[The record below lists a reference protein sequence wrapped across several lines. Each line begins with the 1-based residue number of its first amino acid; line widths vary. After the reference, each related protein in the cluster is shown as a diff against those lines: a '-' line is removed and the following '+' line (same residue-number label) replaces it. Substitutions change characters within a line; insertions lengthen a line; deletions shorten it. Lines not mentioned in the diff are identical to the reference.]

1 MPQLRFARALLF
13 AIVAWPLTA
22 CAEEPP
28 ARARP
33 NVLVIVADDLRSDAI
48 GPYANGPSG
57 YGPSGTGPSHITA
70 ARTPALD
77 RLAAAGTVFRR
88 AVCANPICVS
98 SRAEILTG
106 LSTVRVGNDPARLS
120 ALVTSSPR
128 WPQVML
134 AAGYRTGY
142 VGKWHTT
149 GRPSAHG
156 FAESFALYGGGGGK
170 FPATHATD
178 AHGRPI
184 TGYRGWVFQDD
195 AGRPRPELGIGL
207 TPNIS
212 ERFADGAIEFLNQ
225 TDERPFF
232 LHVNFTA
239 PHDPRLLP
247 RGYERA
253 YEASR
258 LPLPKNFA
266 ADHPFDHGNQGG
278 RDELLL
284 PRPLTAPMVRDE
296 LAVYYALVE
305 HMDAQI
311 GRILAAL
318 EKRNGPRPTIIVF
331 TSDHGLA
338 LGSHGLVGKQ
348 NMYEH
353 TIGVPLIVA
362 GPSVPPGESQTA
374 PCYLRDL
381 YPTICDLC
389 GIPVPTPL
397 DGRSLKPLFAPNE
410 KSGEKADQ
418 KADNPTGGSN
428 RARRGPHEFTVG
440 YFGDVQRM
448 IRTDRWK
455 LIHYPK
461 LNREQLFDLRAD
473 PHELRDRI
481 TDEKLKPVANE
492 LRAKLREWLAEHGDA
507 IGN

>member
-1 MPQLRFARALLF
+1 MPQLGFAFVLF
-13 AIVAWPLTA
+13 LAIVARPPAA
-22 CAEEPP
+22 CAEEP
-28 ARARP
+28 AASSRP
-33 NVLVIVADDLRSDAI
+33 NVLLIVADDLRSDAV

-57 YGPSGTGPSHITA
+57 IGPSGISA

-77 RLAAAGTVFRR
+77 RLAAVGTVFRR

-98 SRAEILTG
+98 SRAEILSG
-106 LSTVRVGNDPARLS
+106 LSTVRAGNDPARLT
-120 ALVTSSPR
+120 ALVTSTPR
-128 WPQVML
+128 WPQTML

-149 GRPSAHG
+149 GRPSMHG
-156 FAESFALYGGGGGK
+156 YAATFALFGGGGK
-170 FPATHATD
+170 FPAAHTTD

-225 TDERPFF
+225 ADERPFF

-239 PHDPRLLP
+239 PHDPRLVP

-253 YEASR
+253 YDAQR
-258 LPLPKNFA
+258 LSLPKNFA

-284 PRPLTAPMVRDE
+284 PRPLTASIVREE
-296 LAVYYALVE
+296 LKVYYALVE

-318 EKRNGPRPTIIVF
+318 EQRRSPRETIIVF

-362 GPSVPPGESQTA
+362 GPSVPQGESQTA

-381 YPTICDLC
+381 YPTICELC
-389 GIPVPTPL
+389 GIPVPPNL
-397 DGRSLKPLFAPNE
+397 DGRSLKPLFAPG
-410 KSGEKADQ
+410 KSTGD
-418 KADNPTGGSN
+418 PTVGSH
-428 RARRGPHEFTVG
+428 APRRGPHEFVVG

-461 LNREQLFDLRAD
+461 LNRAQLFDLRED
-473 PHELRDRI
+473 PNELRDRI
-481 TDEKLKPVANE
+481 GDEELKPIANE
-492 LRAKLREWLAEHGDA
+492 LRAKLRAWLAEHGGA
-507 IGN
+507 MGG

>member
-1 MPQLRFARALLF
+1 MPQLGYAFVLLL
-13 AIVAWPLTA
+13 AIVARPPAA
-22 CAEEPP
+22 CAEEP
-28 ARARP
+28 AATSRP
-33 NVLVIVADDLRSDAI
+33 NVLFIVADDLRSDAV

-57 YGPSGTGPSHITA
+57 IGPSEISA

-77 RLAAAGTVFRR
+77 RLAAVGTVFRR

-98 SRAEILTG
+98 SRAEILSG
-106 LSTVRVGNDPARLS
+106 LSTVRAGNDPARLS

-128 WPQVML
+128 WPQTML

-156 FAESFALYGGGGGK
+156 YAETFALFGGGGGK
-170 FPATHATD
+170 FPATHTTD
-178 AHGRPI
+178 AAGRPI

-195 AGRPRPELGIGL
+195 AGRPQPDLGIGL

-225 TDERPFF
+225 ADERPFF

-239 PHDPRLLP
+239 PHDPRLVP

-253 YEASR
+253 YDAQR
-258 LPLPKNFA
+258 LSLPKNFA

-284 PRPLTAPMVRDE
+284 PRPLTASMVRDE
-296 LAVYYALVE
+296 LQVYYALVE

-318 EKRNGPRPTIIVF
+318 EQRKSPRATIIIF

-362 GPSVPPGESQTA
+362 GPSVPQGESQTA

-381 YPTICDLC
+381 YPTICELC
-389 GIPVPTPL
+389 GIPVPTRL
-397 DGRSLKPLFAPNE
+397 DGRSLKPLLAPNQ
-410 KSGEKADQ
+410 KVDAKADQ
-418 KADNPTGGSN
+418 KADNPAGGSN
-428 RARRGPHEFTVG
+428 APRRGPHEFVVG

-455 LIHYPK
+455 LIRYPK
-461 LNREQLFDLRAD
+461 LNREQLFDLRED
-473 PHELRDRI
+473 PNELRDRI
-481 TDEKLKPVANE
+481 ADEELKPIADE
-492 LRAKLREWLAEHGDA
+492 LRARLGQWQAEHGDPL
-507 IGN
+507 GG

>member
-1 MPQLRFARALLF
+1 MPQLGFAFVLF
-13 AIVAWPLTA
+13 LAIVARSLTA
-22 CAEEPP
+22 GAEEP
-28 ARARP
+28 AASSRP
-33 NVLVIVADDLRSDAI
+33 NVLFIVADDLRSDAI

-57 YGPSGTGPSHITA
+57 TGPSGIGPSGIGPSGISA

-77 RLAAAGTVFRR
+77 RLAAVGTVFRR

-106 LSTVRVGNDPARLS
+106 LSTVRAGNDPARLN
-120 ALVTSSPR
+120 ALVTSTPR
-128 WPQVML
+128 WPQTML

-142 VGKWHTT
+142 VGKWHTS

-156 FAESFALYGGGGGK
+156 YAETFALFGGGGGK
-170 FPATHATD
+170 FPAALTTD

-195 AGRPRPELGIGL
+195 AGRPQPDLGIGL

-225 TDERPFF
+225 ADERPFF

-239 PHDPRLLP
+239 PHDPRLVP

-253 YEASR
+253 YDASR
-258 LPLPKNFA
+258 LALPKNFA

-284 PRPLTAPMVRDE
+284 PRPLTASMVRDE
-296 LAVYYALVE
+296 LKVYYALVE
-305 HMDAQI
+305 HTDAQI

-318 EKRNGPRPTIIVF
+318 EERKSPRPTIIVF

-362 GPSVPPGESQTA
+362 GPNVPQGESQTA

-381 YPTICDLC
+381 FPTICEMC
-389 GIPVPTPL
+389 RIPTPPSL
-397 DGRSLKPLFAPNE
+397 DGRSLQPLFAANQN
-410 KSGEKADQ
+410 ADT
-418 KADNPTGGSN
+418 PTGGSHA
-428 RARRGPHEFTVG
+428 ARPGPHEFTVG

-455 LIHYPK
+455 LIRYPK
-461 LNREQLFDLRAD
+461 LNREQLFNLHED

-481 TDEKLKPVANE
+481 GDEELKPIADE
-492 LRAKLREWLAEHGDA
+492 LRTKLRTWLAEHGDA
-507 IGN
+507 LGG

>member
-1 MPQLRFARALLF
+1 MPQFRFAVVLF
-13 AIVAWPLTA
+13 LAIVARPPAA
-22 CAEEPP
+22 CAEEP
-28 ARARP
+28 AASSRP
-33 NVLVIVADDLRSDAI
+33 NVLLIVADDLRSDAI
-48 GPYANGPSG
+48 GPYEDRALQHS
-57 YGPSGTGPSHITA
+57 A

-77 RLAAAGTVFRR
+77 RLAAVGTVFRR

-98 SRAEILTG
+98 SRAEILSG
-106 LSTVRVGNDPARLS
+106 LSTVRAGNDPARLN
-120 ALVTSSPR
+120 ALLTSSPR
-128 WPQVML
+128 WPQTML
-134 AAGYRTGY
+134 QAGYRTGY

-156 FAESFALYGGGGGK
+156 YAASFALFGGGGGQ
-170 FPATHATD
+170 FPATHTTD
-178 AHGRPI
+178 AGGRPI

-195 AGRPRPELGIGL
+195 AGRPRPDLGIGL

-225 TDERPFF
+225 ADERPFF

-239 PHDPRLLP
+239 PHDPRLAP

-253 YEASR
+253 YDASR
-258 LPLPKNFA
+258 LSLPKNFA

-284 PRPLTAPMVRDE
+284 PRPLTASMVRDE
-296 LAVYYALVE
+296 LQVYYAIVE

-318 EKRNGPRPTIIVF
+318 EERKSPRATIIIF

-362 GPSVPPGESQTA
+362 GPSVPKGESQAA

-381 YPTICDLC
+381 YPTICDMC
-389 GIPVPTPL
+389 GIPVPTRL
-397 DGRSLKPLFAPNE
+397 DGRSLKPLLTPDQ
-410 KSGEKADQ
+410 KADQ
-418 KADNPTGGSN
+418 KAHNPTGAGN
-428 RARRGPHEFTVG
+428 APRRGPHEFVVG

-461 LNREQLFDLRAD
+461 LNREQLFDLRED
-473 PHELRDRI
+473 PNELRDRI
-481 TDEKLKPVANE
+481 GDEELRPVANE
-492 LRAKLREWLAEHGDA
+492 LRTKLRAWLAEYGDA
-507 IGN
+507 IGG